1 MKRDDYPKD
10 RSRFDRRALEQK
22 SVTEIK
28 PLLEKVVNTYFS
40 WFRKR
45 KSSGA
50 EKAAEEL
57 HELMLESRKLLR
69 KEL

>member
-10 RSRFDRRALEQK
+10 RTRFDRRALEEK

-45 KSSGA
+45 DTKGG
-50 EKAAEEL
+50 EKAAEAL

-69 KEL
+69 KKL

>member
-10 RSRFDRRALEQK
+10 RTRFDRRALEQK

-45 KSSGA
+45 GTRGGERMA
-50 EKAAEEL
+50 DTL
-57 HELMLESRKLLR
+57 HELMLESRRVLR
-69 KEL
+69 KKL

>member
-28 PLLEKVVNTYFS
+28 PQLEKVVNSYFS

-45 KSSGA
+45 GTRGG
-50 EKAAEEL
+50 ERAATVL